1 MENKNET
8 AKVKHKVYSSGSS
21 VSTLSSEILAKELT
35 ICEEWK
41 LSIDLK
47 LPNRSTTEWRNIFSL
62 YNEPNTL
69 DKRILAVSIR
79 PGQSNLM
86 MKIANDMF
94 TSQTYDYK
102 VTKKVNAGNWISLKI
117 SQMKGVYEI
126 EVDYKIVYSITNVA
140 PKTWTKVYLITGNT
154 NFNEKV
160 LTTIH
165 YRNFKINTCRTKSK
179 KL

>member
-1 MENKNET
+1 MESKNAEIKDE
-8 AKVKHKVYSSGSS
+8 AYSSGSS
-21 VSTLSSEILAKELT
+21 ITTVSTMKLAEDLT
-35 ICEEWK
+35 ICDEWK

-62 YNEPNTL
+62 YNETYTL
-69 DKRILAVSIR
+69 DQSILAVSIR

-86 MKIANDMF
+86 MKIANYMF
-94 TSQTYDYK
+94 TSQTYHYK

-126 EVDYKIVYSITNVA
+126 KVDYKIVYSITNVA
-140 PKTWTKVYLITGNT
+140 PKTWKKVYLITGNA
-154 NFNEKV
+154 NIKEKV

-165 YRNFKINTCRTKSK
+165 YRNFKISTCKTKSK